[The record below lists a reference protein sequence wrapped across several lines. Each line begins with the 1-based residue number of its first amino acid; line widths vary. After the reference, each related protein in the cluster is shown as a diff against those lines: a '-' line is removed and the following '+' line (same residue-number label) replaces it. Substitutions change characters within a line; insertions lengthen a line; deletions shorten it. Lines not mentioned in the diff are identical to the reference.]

1 MNIQIVRKKAPV
13 KSVTLLFKKQNI
25 RSQHGGKVPVV
36 YIYDEKGEY
45 LPVSVKLT
53 HIQTN
58 VPSTLLSR
66 WINANFADKLLTLV
80 DRCYTVEKVKDG
92 VRGRWFFTNL
102 EGSVYGL
109 HKLSVTEV
117 VAGQNTKFT
126 VVRVD
131 DSIGMKSVEH
141 ILNILGMSIKCD
153 FLVGKDRMEK
163 IQVDLGGGL

>member
-25 RSQHGGKVPVV
+25 RSQHGGKIPVV

-66 WINANFADKLLTLV
+66 WVNANCSEKLLTLV
-80 DRCYTVEKVKDG
+80 DRCYTVERVKDG
-92 VRGRWFFTNL
+92 VQGRWFFTNK
-102 EGSVYGL
+102 ENAIYGL
-109 HKLSVTEV
+109 HKVKIKED
-117 VAGQNTKFT
+117 GNKFRT
-126 VVRVD
+126 VRID
-131 DSIGMKSVEH
+131 DVLGMQAVGN
-141 ILNILGMSIKCD
+141 ILNMLDIEIECEYDVSKQ
-153 FLVGKDRMEK
+153 RMLK
-163 IQVDLGGGL
+163 ITLKGDV

>member
-25 RSQHGGKVPVV
+25 RTQHGGKIPVV

-66 WINANFADKLLTLV
+66 WINANCADKLLTLV

-92 VRGRWFFTNL
+92 VRGRWFFTNKD
-102 EGSVYGL
+102 EAIYGL
-109 HKLSVTEV
+109 HKVKIRED
-117 VAGQNTKFT
+117 GNTF
-126 VVRVD
+126 RICRID
-131 DSIGMKSVEH
+131 DSIGMQAVEH
-141 ILNILGMSIKCD
+141 ILNLLGMSIKCD
-153 FLVGKDRMEK
+153 FLVDKDRMEK

>member
-36 YIYDEKGEY
+36 CIYDEKGEY

-66 WINANFADKLLTLV
+66 WINANCADKLLTLV

-92 VRGRWFFTNL
+92 VRGRWFFTNKD
-102 EGSVYGL
+102 EAIYGL
-109 HKLSVTEV
+109 HKTKIRED
-117 VAGQNTKFT
+117 GNTFRT
-126 VVRVD
+126 CRID
-131 DSIGMKSVEH
+131 DSIGMQAVG
-141 ILNILGMSIKCD
+141 NILKLLDIDFEFDYDVKTDKMKSIS
-153 FLVGKDRMEK
+153 L
-163 IQVDLGGGL
+163 LGV

>member
-13 KSVTLLFKKQNI
+13 KSVTLLFKKQTLRTQN
-25 RSQHGGKVPVV
+25 GGKIPVV

-66 WINANFADKLLTLV
+66 WVNANCAEKLLTLV

-92 VRGRWFFTNL
+92 VQGRWFFTNK
-102 EGSVYGL
+102 ENAVYGL
-109 HKLSVTEV
+109 HKVKIRED
-117 VAGQNTKFT
+117 GNKFRT
-126 VVRVD
+126 VRID
-131 DSIGMKSVEH
+131 DVLGMQAVGN
-141 ILNILGMSIKCD
+141 ILNMLDIEIECD
-153 FLVGKDRMEK
+153 YDVSKQRMLK
-163 IQVDLGGGL
+163 ITLKGDV

>member
-13 KSVTLLFKKQNI
+13 KSITLLFKKQNI
-25 RSQHGGKVPVV
+25 RSQHGGKIPVL

-66 WINANFADKLLTLV
+66 WVNANCSEKLLTLV

-92 VRGRWFFTNL
+92 VQGHWFFTNK
-102 EGSVYGL
+102 ENAIYGL
-109 HKLSVTEV
+109 HKTKIRED
-117 VAGQNTKFT
+117 GNTFHT
-126 VVRVD
+126 CRID
-131 DSIGMKSVEH
+131 DSIGMQAVG
-141 ILNILGMSIKCD
+141 NILKLLDIDFEFDYDVKTDKMKSIN
-153 FLVGKDRMEK
+153 L
-163 IQVDLGGGL
+163 LGV